1 MSNSILSYFKCK
13 SGNSPT
19 FKSSLPPNVV
29 ASALKEVNKVQTSD
43 ERNGRKRGSYGIF
56 SAKDKAKV
64 AKYASFLKV
73 AKYASENV
81 VTASLKYFKRTQE
94 FTDLKEPTVRGWVKV
109 YWREL
114 SCLGAAVA
122 SLPEMPENKQGRP
135 LLLGEDLESQVK
147 QFILEMREHGSP
159 VGTEVVVAAA
169 KGIVEAK
176 DPTLLIEN
184 GGTID
189 ITKDWGRDCLV
200 GWDLLNANVPR
211 RQRKQAQKNLK
222 NLNYN
227 FLRIL
232 KL

>member
-13 SGNSPT
+13 SGNLPT

-64 AKYASFLKV
+64 AKYAS
-73 AKYASENV
+73 ENG

-147 QFILEMREHGSP
+147 QFILELREHGSP
-159 VGTEVVVAAA
+159 VSTEVVVAAA

-176 DPTLLIEN
+176 DSTLLIEN

-211 RQRKQAQKNLK
+211 RQRKQA
-222 NLNYN
+222 
-227 FLRIL
+227 
-232 KL
+232 